1 VPFGFDPNKKAI
13 RFFFSHEKASHLSKS
28 AAELKNRI
36 SQLESIAFGKSSLQV
51 SILLNNLCSFIYS
64 RTEKPSFLGMF
75 KSSKME
81 LYIAI

>member
-1 VPFGFDPNKKAI
+1 MDYLFSNQRFLKIVPFGFDPNKKAI

-51 SILLNNLCSFIYS
+51 SILLNNFINV
-64 RTEKPSFLGMF
+64 L
-75 KSSKME
+75 
-81 LYIAI
+81 